1 MNLLRSNS
9 RHPGWPLNVGP
20 LRVPAGLIRL
30 RAVRMRDGAQW
41 SRIRMADRAHLE
53 PWEPSGEGEW
63 TVRHAAGA
71 WPALCSGLRSE
82 ARKGRMLP
90 SQMYP
95 QITWQFEHT
104 LTLRLNGDSWRD
116 QILRVTLDGVAERGF
131 HLIHAAF
138 YGELLGFIARHSAET
153 V

>member
-1 MNLLRSNS
+1 VKEHRTSASVLEKQLTEIDGQSPEKRIYVFRCNES
-9 RHPGWPLNVGP
+9 
-20 LRVPAGLIRL
+20 GLY
-30 RAVRMRDGAQW
+30 AFT
-41 SRIRMADRAHLE
+41 ADRE
-53 PWEPSGEGEW
+53 
-63 TVRHAAGA
+63 
-71 WPALCSGLRSE
+71 
-82 ARKGRMLP
+82 GRMLP

-104 LTLRLNGDSWRD
+104 LALRLNGDSWRD

-131 HLIHAAF
+131 HLIHAAL